1 MIMQTAVKLYSLGYS
16 DIKTYM
22 VAALF
27 IAGNIVLP
35 QLCHLIPQGGMIL
48 LPIYFFTLIAAY
60 KFGWKAGLL
69 TAVLS
74 PVVNSLCFGMP
85 ALALLP
91 VILVKSSL
99 LAVFAAL
106 AASRFQ
112 KVSLLLLAAV
122 VVAYQLVGGVAEWA
136 ITGSLDVALQDFRLG
151 EVIQSKIYEIRGQR
165 VMLDRDLAEMYGV
178 ETRVLNQAV
187 KRNIER
193 FPEDFM
199 FQLTDEEVRNW
210 KSQFVMSNSIKMG
223 LRKNPY
229 AFTEL
234 GVAML
239 SSVLNSKIAIQVN
252 MGIMRAFVALRQLVA
267 ANPVVKFTELQNE
280 ITELKG
286 YIEEMFADQNDINE
300 DTRMQLE
307 LINQTLAE
315 LQTQDTRNDRP
326 RRRIGFV
333 PPGE

>member
-1 MIMQTAVKLYSLGYS
+1 MQTAVKLYSLGYS
-16 DIKTYM
+16 EIKTYM

-112 KVSLLLLAAV
+112 KVSLLLLAVV

-136 ITGSLDVALQDFRLG
+136 ITGSLDAALQDFRLG
-151 EVIQSKIYEIRGQR
+151 YPG
-165 VMLDRDLAEMYGV
+165 MLLQIAGGYA
-178 ETRVLNQAV
+178 VL
-187 KRNIER
+187 RY
-193 FPEDFM
+193 
-199 FQLTDEEVRNW
+199 L
-210 KSQFVMSNSIKMG
+210 
-223 LRKNPY
+223 
-229 AFTEL
+229 
-234 GVAML
+234 
-239 SSVLNSKIAIQVN
+239 
-252 MGIMRAFVALRQLVA
+252 
-267 ANPVVKFTELQNE
+267 
-280 ITELKG
+280 LKK
-286 YIEEMFADQNDINE
+286 
-300 DTRMQLE
+300 
-307 LINQTLAE
+307 
-315 LQTQDTRNDRP
+315 
-326 RRRIGFV
+326 
-333 PPGE
+333 

>member
-1 MIMQTAVKLYSLGYS
+1 MQTAVKLYSLGYS
-16 DIKTYM
+16 EIKTYM

-27 IAGNIVLP
+27 VAGNIVLP

-112 KVSLLLLAAV
+112 KVSLLLLAVV

-136 ITGSLDVALQDFRLG
+136 ITGSLDAALQDFRLG
-151 EVIQSKIYEIRGQR
+151 YPG
-165 VMLDRDLAEMYGV
+165 MLLQIAGGYA
-178 ETRVLNQAV
+178 VL
-187 KRNIER
+187 RY
-193 FPEDFM
+193 
-199 FQLTDEEVRNW
+199 L
-210 KSQFVMSNSIKMG
+210 
-223 LRKNPY
+223 
-229 AFTEL
+229 
-234 GVAML
+234 
-239 SSVLNSKIAIQVN
+239 
-252 MGIMRAFVALRQLVA
+252 
-267 ANPVVKFTELQNE
+267 
-280 ITELKG
+280 LKK
-286 YIEEMFADQNDINE
+286 
-300 DTRMQLE
+300 
-307 LINQTLAE
+307 
-315 LQTQDTRNDRP
+315 
-326 RRRIGFV
+326 
-333 PPGE
+333 

>member
-1 MIMQTAVKLYSLGYS
+1 MQTAVKLYSLGYS

-27 IAGNIVLP
+27 IARNIVLP

-151 EVIQSKIYEIRGQR
+151 YPG
-165 VMLDRDLAEMYGV
+165 MLLQIAGGYA
-178 ETRVLNQAV
+178 VL
-187 KRNIER
+187 RY
-193 FPEDFM
+193 
-199 FQLTDEEVRNW
+199 L
-210 KSQFVMSNSIKMG
+210 
-223 LRKNPY
+223 
-229 AFTEL
+229 
-234 GVAML
+234 
-239 SSVLNSKIAIQVN
+239 
-252 MGIMRAFVALRQLVA
+252 
-267 ANPVVKFTELQNE
+267 
-280 ITELKG
+280 LKK
-286 YIEEMFADQNDINE
+286 
-300 DTRMQLE
+300 
-307 LINQTLAE
+307 
-315 LQTQDTRNDRP
+315 
-326 RRRIGFV
+326 
-333 PPGE
+333 

>member
-1 MIMQTAVKLYSLGYS
+1 MQTAVKLYSLGYS

-48 LPIYFFTLIAAY
+48 LPIYFFALIAAY

-112 KVSLLLLAAV
+112 KVSLLLLAVV

-136 ITGSLDVALQDFRLG
+136 ITGSLDAALQDFRLG
-151 EVIQSKIYEIRGQR
+151 YPG
-165 VMLDRDLAEMYGV
+165 MLLQIAGGYA
-178 ETRVLNQAV
+178 VL
-187 KRNIER
+187 RY
-193 FPEDFM
+193 
-199 FQLTDEEVRNW
+199 L
-210 KSQFVMSNSIKMG
+210 
-223 LRKNPY
+223 
-229 AFTEL
+229 
-234 GVAML
+234 
-239 SSVLNSKIAIQVN
+239 
-252 MGIMRAFVALRQLVA
+252 
-267 ANPVVKFTELQNE
+267 
-280 ITELKG
+280 LKK
-286 YIEEMFADQNDINE
+286 
-300 DTRMQLE
+300 
-307 LINQTLAE
+307 
-315 LQTQDTRNDRP
+315 
-326 RRRIGFV
+326 
-333 PPGE
+333 

>member
-1 MIMQTAVKLYSLGYS
+1 MIMQTTVKLYSLSYS

-48 LPIYFFTLIAAY
+48 LPIYFFTLVAAY

-112 KVSLLLLAAV
+112 KVSLLILAAV

-136 ITGSLDVALQDFRLG
+136 ITGSLDAALQDFRLG
-151 EVIQSKIYEIRGQR
+151 YPG
-165 VMLDRDLAEMYGV
+165 MLLQIAGGYA
-178 ETRVLNQAV
+178 VL
-187 KRNIER
+187 RY
-193 FPEDFM
+193 
-199 FQLTDEEVRNW
+199 L
-210 KSQFVMSNSIKMG
+210 
-223 LRKNPY
+223 
-229 AFTEL
+229 
-234 GVAML
+234 
-239 SSVLNSKIAIQVN
+239 
-252 MGIMRAFVALRQLVA
+252 
-267 ANPVVKFTELQNE
+267 
-280 ITELKG
+280 LKK
-286 YIEEMFADQNDINE
+286 
-300 DTRMQLE
+300 
-307 LINQTLAE
+307 
-315 LQTQDTRNDRP
+315 
-326 RRRIGFV
+326 
-333 PPGE
+333 

>member
-1 MIMQTAVKLYSLGYS
+1 MQTAVKLYSLGYS

-74 PVVNSLCFGMP
+74 PVVNNLCFGMP

-112 KVSLLLLAAV
+112 KVSLLLLAVV

-136 ITGSLDVALQDFRLG
+136 ITGSLDAALQDFRLG
-151 EVIQSKIYEIRGQR
+151 YPG
-165 VMLDRDLAEMYGV
+165 MLLQIAGGYA
-178 ETRVLNQAV
+178 VL
-187 KRNIER
+187 R
-193 FPEDFM
+193 
-199 FQLTDEEVRNW
+199 
-210 KSQFVMSNSIKMG
+210 
-223 LRKNPY
+223 Y
-229 AFTEL
+229 
-234 GVAML
+234 
-239 SSVLNSKIAIQVN
+239 
-252 MGIMRAFVALRQLVA
+252 
-267 ANPVVKFTELQNE
+267 LQ
-280 ITELKG
+280 KK
-286 YIEEMFADQNDINE
+286 
-300 DTRMQLE
+300 
-307 LINQTLAE
+307 
-315 LQTQDTRNDRP
+315 
-326 RRRIGFV
+326 
-333 PPGE
+333 

>member
-1 MIMQTAVKLYSLGYS
+1 MQTAVKLYSLGYS
-16 DIKTYM
+16 NIKTYM

-151 EVIQSKIYEIRGQR
+151 YPG
-165 VMLDRDLAEMYGV
+165 MLLQIAGGYA
-178 ETRVLNQAV
+178 VL
-187 KRNIER
+187 RY
-193 FPEDFM
+193 
-199 FQLTDEEVRNW
+199 L
-210 KSQFVMSNSIKMG
+210 
-223 LRKNPY
+223 
-229 AFTEL
+229 
-234 GVAML
+234 
-239 SSVLNSKIAIQVN
+239 
-252 MGIMRAFVALRQLVA
+252 
-267 ANPVVKFTELQNE
+267 
-280 ITELKG
+280 LKK
-286 YIEEMFADQNDINE
+286 
-300 DTRMQLE
+300 
-307 LINQTLAE
+307 
-315 LQTQDTRNDRP
+315 
-326 RRRIGFV
+326 
-333 PPGE
+333 

>member
-1 MIMQTAVKLYSLGYS
+1 MQTAVKLYSLGYS

-74 PVVNSLCFGMP
+74 PVVNNLCFGMP

-112 KVSLLLLAAV
+112 KVSLLLLAVV

-136 ITGSLDVALQDFRLG
+136 ITGSLDAALQDFRLG
-151 EVIQSKIYEIRGQR
+151 YPG
-165 VMLDRDLAEMYGV
+165 MLLQIAGGYA
-178 ETRVLNQAV
+178 VL
-187 KRNIER
+187 RY
-193 FPEDFM
+193 
-199 FQLTDEEVRNW
+199 L
-210 KSQFVMSNSIKMG
+210 
-223 LRKNPY
+223 
-229 AFTEL
+229 
-234 GVAML
+234 
-239 SSVLNSKIAIQVN
+239 
-252 MGIMRAFVALRQLVA
+252 
-267 ANPVVKFTELQNE
+267 
-280 ITELKG
+280 LKK
-286 YIEEMFADQNDINE
+286 
-300 DTRMQLE
+300 
-307 LINQTLAE
+307 
-315 LQTQDTRNDRP
+315 
-326 RRRIGFV
+326 
-333 PPGE
+333 

>member
-1 MIMQTAVKLYSLGYS
+1 MQTAVKLYSLGYS

-112 KVSLLLLAAV
+112 KVSLLLLAVV

-136 ITGSLDVALQDFRLG
+136 ITGSLDAALQDFRLG
-151 EVIQSKIYEIRGQR
+151 YPG
-165 VMLDRDLAEMYGV
+165 MLLQIAGGY
-178 ETRVLNQAV
+178 
-187 KRNIER
+187 
-193 FPEDFM
+193 
-199 FQLTDEEVRNW
+199 
-210 KSQFVMSNSIKMG
+210 
-223 LRKNPY
+223 
-229 AFTEL
+229 
-234 GVAML
+234 
-239 SSVLNSKIAIQVN
+239 SVL
-252 MGIMRAFVALRQLVA
+252 RYL
-267 ANPVVKFTELQNE
+267 
-280 ITELKG
+280 LKK
-286 YIEEMFADQNDINE
+286 
-300 DTRMQLE
+300 
-307 LINQTLAE
+307 
-315 LQTQDTRNDRP
+315 
-326 RRRIGFV
+326 
-333 PPGE
+333 

>member
-1 MIMQTAVKLYSLGYS
+1 MQTAVKLYSLGYS

-112 KVSLLLLAAV
+112 KVSLSLLAVV

-136 ITGSLDVALQDFRLG
+136 ITGSLDAALQDFRLG
-151 EVIQSKIYEIRGQR
+151 YPG
-165 VMLDRDLAEMYGV
+165 MLLQIAGGYA
-178 ETRVLNQAV
+178 VL
-187 KRNIER
+187 RY
-193 FPEDFM
+193 
-199 FQLTDEEVRNW
+199 L
-210 KSQFVMSNSIKMG
+210 
-223 LRKNPY
+223 
-229 AFTEL
+229 
-234 GVAML
+234 
-239 SSVLNSKIAIQVN
+239 
-252 MGIMRAFVALRQLVA
+252 
-267 ANPVVKFTELQNE
+267 
-280 ITELKG
+280 LKK
-286 YIEEMFADQNDINE
+286 
-300 DTRMQLE
+300 
-307 LINQTLAE
+307 
-315 LQTQDTRNDRP
+315 
-326 RRRIGFV
+326 
-333 PPGE
+333 

>member
-1 MIMQTAVKLYSLGYS
+1 MQTAVKLYSLSYS
-16 DIKTYM
+16 EIKTYM

-122 VVAYQLVGGVAEWA
+122 IVAYQLVGGVAEWA
-136 ITGSLDVALQDFRLG
+136 ITGSLDAALQDFRLG
-151 EVIQSKIYEIRGQR
+151 YHG
-165 VMLDRDLAEMYGV
+165 MLLQIAGGYA
-178 ETRVLNQAV
+178 VL
-187 KRNIER
+187 RY
-193 FPEDFM
+193 
-199 FQLTDEEVRNW
+199 L
-210 KSQFVMSNSIKMG
+210 
-223 LRKNPY
+223 
-229 AFTEL
+229 
-234 GVAML
+234 
-239 SSVLNSKIAIQVN
+239 
-252 MGIMRAFVALRQLVA
+252 
-267 ANPVVKFTELQNE
+267 
-280 ITELKG
+280 LKK
-286 YIEEMFADQNDINE
+286 
-300 DTRMQLE
+300 
-307 LINQTLAE
+307 
-315 LQTQDTRNDRP
+315 
-326 RRRIGFV
+326 
-333 PPGE
+333 

>member
-1 MIMQTAVKLYSLGYS
+1 MQTAVKLYLLGYS

-74 PVVNSLCFGMP
+74 PVVNNLCFGMP

-112 KVSLLLLAAV
+112 KVSLLLLAVV

-136 ITGSLDVALQDFRLG
+136 ITGSLDAALQDFRLG
-151 EVIQSKIYEIRGQR
+151 YPG
-165 VMLDRDLAEMYGV
+165 MLLQIAGGYA
-178 ETRVLNQAV
+178 VL
-187 KRNIER
+187 RY
-193 FPEDFM
+193 
-199 FQLTDEEVRNW
+199 L
-210 KSQFVMSNSIKMG
+210 
-223 LRKNPY
+223 
-229 AFTEL
+229 
-234 GVAML
+234 
-239 SSVLNSKIAIQVN
+239 
-252 MGIMRAFVALRQLVA
+252 
-267 ANPVVKFTELQNE
+267 
-280 ITELKG
+280 LKK
-286 YIEEMFADQNDINE
+286 
-300 DTRMQLE
+300 
-307 LINQTLAE
+307 
-315 LQTQDTRNDRP
+315 
-326 RRRIGFV
+326 
-333 PPGE
+333 

>member
-1 MIMQTAVKLYSLGYS
+1 MQTAVKLYSLGYS

-112 KVSLLLLAAV
+112 KVSLSLLAVV
-122 VVAYQLVGGVAEWA
+122 VVAYQLVGGVTEWA

-151 EVIQSKIYEIRGQR
+151 YPG
-165 VMLDRDLAEMYGV
+165 MLLQIAGGYA
-178 ETRVLNQAV
+178 VL
-187 KRNIER
+187 RY
-193 FPEDFM
+193 
-199 FQLTDEEVRNW
+199 L
-210 KSQFVMSNSIKMG
+210 
-223 LRKNPY
+223 
-229 AFTEL
+229 
-234 GVAML
+234 
-239 SSVLNSKIAIQVN
+239 
-252 MGIMRAFVALRQLVA
+252 
-267 ANPVVKFTELQNE
+267 
-280 ITELKG
+280 LKK
-286 YIEEMFADQNDINE
+286 
-300 DTRMQLE
+300 
-307 LINQTLAE
+307 
-315 LQTQDTRNDRP
+315 
-326 RRRIGFV
+326 
-333 PPGE
+333 

>member
-1 MIMQTAVKLYSLGYS
+1 MQTAVKLYSLGYS

-27 IAGNIVLP
+27 IAGNIVLS

-74 PVVNSLCFGMP
+74 PVVNNLCFGMP

-112 KVSLLLLAAV
+112 KVSLLLLAVV

-136 ITGSLDVALQDFRLG
+136 ITGSLDAALQDFRLG
-151 EVIQSKIYEIRGQR
+151 YPG
-165 VMLDRDLAEMYGV
+165 MLLQIAGGYA
-178 ETRVLNQAV
+178 VL
-187 KRNIER
+187 RY
-193 FPEDFM
+193 
-199 FQLTDEEVRNW
+199 L
-210 KSQFVMSNSIKMG
+210 
-223 LRKNPY
+223 
-229 AFTEL
+229 
-234 GVAML
+234 
-239 SSVLNSKIAIQVN
+239 
-252 MGIMRAFVALRQLVA
+252 
-267 ANPVVKFTELQNE
+267 
-280 ITELKG
+280 LKK
-286 YIEEMFADQNDINE
+286 
-300 DTRMQLE
+300 
-307 LINQTLAE
+307 
-315 LQTQDTRNDRP
+315 
-326 RRRIGFV
+326 
-333 PPGE
+333 

>member
-1 MIMQTAVKLYSLGYS
+1 MIMQTTVKLYSLSYS
-16 DIKTYM
+16 EIKTYM

-27 IAGNIVLP
+27 VAGNIVLP

-112 KVSLLLLAAV
+112 KVSLLLLAVV

-136 ITGSLDVALQDFRLG
+136 ITGSLDAALQDFRLG
-151 EVIQSKIYEIRGQR
+151 YPG
-165 VMLDRDLAEMYGV
+165 MLLQIAGGYA
-178 ETRVLNQAV
+178 VL
-187 KRNIER
+187 RY
-193 FPEDFM
+193 
-199 FQLTDEEVRNW
+199 L
-210 KSQFVMSNSIKMG
+210 
-223 LRKNPY
+223 
-229 AFTEL
+229 
-234 GVAML
+234 
-239 SSVLNSKIAIQVN
+239 
-252 MGIMRAFVALRQLVA
+252 
-267 ANPVVKFTELQNE
+267 
-280 ITELKG
+280 LKK
-286 YIEEMFADQNDINE
+286 
-300 DTRMQLE
+300 
-307 LINQTLAE
+307 
-315 LQTQDTRNDRP
+315 
-326 RRRIGFV
+326 
-333 PPGE
+333 